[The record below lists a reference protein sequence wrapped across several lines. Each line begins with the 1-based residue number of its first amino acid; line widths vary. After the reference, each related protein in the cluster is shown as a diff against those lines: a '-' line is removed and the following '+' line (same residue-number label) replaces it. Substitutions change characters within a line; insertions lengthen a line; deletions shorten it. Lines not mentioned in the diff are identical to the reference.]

1 MGQYYKSVSI
11 EKNESLT
18 PVDYDNGSKL
28 MAHSYIGNSFVNVV
42 EQLIADGGQW
52 FGNRI
57 VWAGDYADP
66 EPNYEQKLYHLPECI
81 KPEPNYEQKLYHLSE
96 CIKPEQ
102 NTYKYFRFLVNES
115 KKMYVDLDK
124 VKPDEDG
131 WKIHPLP
138 LLTCEGN
145 GRGGGDF
152 WGKDESGI
160 VGSWARDV
168 IRSQTEKP
176 ECDYSELIF
185 DISE

>member
-18 PVDYDNGSKL
+18 PSDYDDGVKL
-28 MAHSYIGNSFVNVV
+28 MEHSYIGNNFVNVV

-66 EPNYEQKLYHLPECI
+66 EPNH
-81 KPEPNYEQKLYHLSE
+81 EQKLYHLSE

-124 VKPDEDG
+124 VKPDGDG

-168 IRSQTEKP
+168 IQPQTKKP
-176 ECDYSELIF
+176 EGGYLELIF